1 MRFLRSI
8 RPKVVDCGR
17 LAAPYVIGSLGVGLL
32 TAAGFY
38 WQIHSTTVALLYLIG
53 IVLVALNAGLAPSIY
68 VALLSYLCLD
78 SFFTAPLFRP
88 AMNQPLDFVAPVAFL
103 TTAYTINRL
112 INRNRQSFLEIQMLR
127 DELRLVMDTIPGL
140 VWSGSPNGSVELL
153 NQRWAEFIGEPLNRG
168 QDWETLL
175 PVHPADAEH
184 FTRAWHQARQ
194 SQEPLDVEVRVRH
207 ASGVYRRLWLQVVP
221 RCDAEGRVVTWYGLG
236 TDIEDWRQA
245 EEASERLRS
254 ALAHVARLTTL
265 GELTASIAHEINQP
279 LAAIV
284 NNGSACLRWL
294 AAEPPNL
301 AEARTTVAA
310 VIRDG
315 NQAADIIARI
325 RALARKTPAEKCWFD
340 LRPAMQEV
348 VLLLRPEVA
357 AKGATLQMEVAEAM
371 PPVLGDRVQCQQ
383 VVLNL
388 VMNALEALPPTAN
401 GPREIRIRA
410 RPDEADQ
417 VVVAVSDTGVG
428 LDGVNPDAIFE
439 AFYTTK
445 PHGLGLGLAIC
456 RSIVEDH
463 GGRLWVIPNDGPG
476 VTFQFT
482 LAARA

>member
-428 LDGVNPDAIFE
+428 LDGVNPDG
-439 AFYTTK
+439 
-445 PHGLGLGLAIC
+445 HL
-456 RSIVEDH
+456 
-463 GGRLWVIPNDGPG
+463 
-476 VTFQFT
+476 
-482 LAARA
+482 